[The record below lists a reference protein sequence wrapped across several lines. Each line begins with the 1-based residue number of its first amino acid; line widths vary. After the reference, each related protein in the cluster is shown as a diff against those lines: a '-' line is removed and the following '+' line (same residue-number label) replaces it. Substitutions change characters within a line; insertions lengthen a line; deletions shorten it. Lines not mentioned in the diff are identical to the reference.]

1 VRHAF
6 EAQQHFVADAAH
18 ELRSPLAAL
27 KLQVQGLQRAGD
39 AGARALAIERL
50 AGGIDRAT
58 RLVEQLLVL
67 ARQEAQATA
76 GAPPKPV
83 VLADLARQAV
93 ADAAPA
99 AQQRG
104 VDLGLALP
112 PEAEHASVPG
122 QPQALEILLR
132 NLIDNAVKYT
142 PQGGVV
148 DVQLQAEPGH
158 LALVVDDSGP
168 GIAPDE
174 RERVLQRFH
183 RGPQGGGTAAAGS
196 GLGLAIAESI
206 AHMHGTRLELGS
218 APRLGGL
225 RVCVR
230 LARTADREE
239 GAHA

>member
-1 VRHAF
+1 M
-6 EAQQHFVADAAH
+6 
-18 ELRSPLAAL
+18 
-27 KLQVQGLQRAGD
+27 
-39 AGARALAIERL
+39 
-50 AGGIDRAT
+50 
-58 RLVEQLLVL
+58 
-67 ARQEAQATA
+67 
-76 GAPPKPV
+76 

-104 VDLGLALP
+104 VDLGLALA

-132 NLIDNAVKYT
+132 NLVDNAIKYT

-174 RERVLQRFH
+174 RQRVLQRFH
-183 RGPQGGGTAAAGS
+183 RGPQDGGTAVAGS

-206 AHMHGTRLELGS
+206 ARMHGTRLELSS

-230 LARTADREE
+230 LARAAERGE